1 MKEPTKQRYSNII
14 VENRYFLRQI
24 MDKKLKSER
33 VYSQSVSLLVDNNL
47 LSTTNMLLFD
57 GWLKFVVVV

>member
-1 MKEPTKQRYSNII
+1 
-14 VENRYFLRQI
+14 